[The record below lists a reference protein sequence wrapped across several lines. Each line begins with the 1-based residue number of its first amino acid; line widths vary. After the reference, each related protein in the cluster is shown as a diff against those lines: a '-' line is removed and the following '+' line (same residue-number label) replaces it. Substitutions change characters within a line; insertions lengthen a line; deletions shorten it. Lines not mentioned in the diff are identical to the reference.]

1 MFGALNYFLTGAKKA
16 GVTATYLVVAGGG
29 SGGRTGPG
37 GGSGGG
43 GGAGEVIYGT
53 GLSLSFGT
61 SYGITIGAGGASV
74 TTNVTSGI
82 NGNNSSFASTVVAL
96 GGGGGGAYNDTFNGK
111 SGGSGGGGCY
121 YASTTGGASTTGTL
135 GGGTHYG
142 NAGGAGAYL
151 GEASGGGGGAGT
163 AGAAAIVNNGG
174 NGGDGQAF
182 SISGSSVTYG
192 GGGGGGTY
200 TTTGTTGAGG
210 SGGGGA
216 SSVNPANSIS
226 GTINTGGGGGGVG
239 DGLPTSGN
247 SGAGGSGVVIISIP
261 NTYVA
266 VFSSG
271 CTVTSTVSGGNNIYT
286 VTATSTTSE
295 TVKFI
300 TPPVIGSA
308 LGGGYFAGFISTSGN
323 GVANYY
329 LIVAP
334 KSSGESQSSAFGP
347 GTPAA
352 PGTSDIDG
360 PANST
365 AMNSTTYPAAYFCKG
380 LTIGGFSDWYSPATN
395 ELEVCYYNL
404 KPGTHT
410 NNTGSGINPNA
421 VPARSSNYTSG
432 NPAQTSATLFQ
443 VSGGQD
449 FGQVNYWTSVQ
460 DPSITNRGKIQSF
473 YTGSQGSLYKPSFG
487 YNYRIR
493 AVRRVAV

>member
-1 MFGALNYFLTGAKKA
+1 MFGALDFFFTGVSKA
-16 GVTATYLVVAGGG
+16 GVSATYLVVAGGG
-29 SGGRTGPG
+29 GGAPSGRSGAGAGGLLTSTLSLALNTAYTVTVGAGGASATNGSNSVFNSVLCYGG
-37 GGSGGG
+37 GGSVLDASVGASGGSGSGGGSHFSNAGGSGTAGQGNNGGAGGTYSGAYATGGG
-43 GGAGEVIYGT
+43 GGAGAVG
-53 GLSLSFGT
+53 
-61 SYGITIGAGGASV
+61 GAGSTALGAGDGGVGLASSITGSSV
-74 TTNVTSGI
+74 YY
-82 NGNNSSFASTVVAL
+82 A
-96 GGGGGGAYNDTFNGK
+96 GGGGGSAD
-111 SGGSGGGGCY
+111 SVHGGVGGTGGGGN
-121 YASTTGGASTTGTL
+121 GGLAGSNATSGTAN
-135 GGGTHYG
+135 T
-142 NAGGAGAYL
+142 
-151 GEASGGGGGAGT
+151 GGGAG
-163 AGAAAIVNNGG
+163 GG
-174 NGGDGQAF
+174 YT
-182 SISGSSVTYG
+182 GSS
-192 GGGGGGTY
+192 
-200 TTTGTTGAGG
+200 
-210 SGGGGA
+210 
-216 SSVNPANSIS
+216 I
-226 GTINTGGGGGGVG
+226 
-239 DGLPTSGN
+239 
-247 SGAGGSGVVIISIP
+247 GGSGVVIISIP

-271 CTVTSTVSGGNNIYT
+271 CTVTSTVSGSNNIYT

-410 NNTGSGINPNA
+410 NNTSSGINPNA

-443 VSGGQD
+443 ASGGQD
-449 FGQVNYWTSVQ
+449 FGQVSYWTSVQ
-460 DPSITNRGKIQSF
+460 DPNITNRGKNQSF
-473 YTGSQGSLYKPSFG
+473 YTGNQGSLYKPSFG